1 MNIKLNFN
9 KKSSKID
16 LGVKQAREEDGSY
29 LIDVRSSKEYKEGH
43 IKGSINLPL
52 EDIEDIDVI
61 VDDPESKIY
70 LYCRSGKR
78 SSQGATILRSL
89 GYENVINI
97 GGILDWSGEM
107 KL

>member
-78 SSQGATILRSL
+78 SSQGATILRS
-89 GYENVINI
+89 
-97 GGILDWSGEM
+97 
-107 KL
+107 